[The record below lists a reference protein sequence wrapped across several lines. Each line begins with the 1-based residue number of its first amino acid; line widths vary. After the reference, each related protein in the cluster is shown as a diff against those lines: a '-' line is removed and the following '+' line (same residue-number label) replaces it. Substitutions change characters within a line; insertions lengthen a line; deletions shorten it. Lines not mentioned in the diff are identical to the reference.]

1 MKPDRKLAMANPI
14 PVNPKHFFKQGQ
26 TGLTL
31 LEIMISLSLG
41 LLLLT
46 GIGTIYVGS
55 NQTYRVQEQNA
66 RIQESGRYALEV
78 IGRSLR
84 QAGFWLLPID
94 PVDLKANF
102 AGTPITGTNGAAP
115 AADSV
120 TVEYEG
126 VEDDR
131 DCEGTLVTSAM
142 VAAATPP
149 VSVLIRDAIR
159 LNGTDLQCDGNLDG
173 LVDHQPLVSNVEDL
187 QLLYGI
193 DAAPA
198 APNGD
203 QSADLYVAAP
213 TAAQWPLVVSV
224 RACVL
229 IRSEETGIT
238 SSPQRYV
245 DCANTLAGAST
256 VTIAP
261 DSRLRRAFV
270 ATFNLRNRV
279 SNLP

>member
-1 MKPDRKLAMANPI
+1 MKPDIKYAV
-14 PVNPKHFFKQGQ
+14 VNPMPINPKYLVKQGQ
-26 TGLTL
+26 AGLTL

-94 PVDLKANF
+94 PVSVKAAF
-102 AGTPITGTNGAAP
+102 AGTPITGTNGAGP
-115 AADSV
+115 AADTV
-120 TVEYEG
+120 TVQYEG
-126 VEDDR
+126 VVDDR

-149 VSVLIRDAIR
+149 VSVVIQDAIR
-159 LNGTDLQCDGNLDG
+159 LNGTDLQCDGN
-173 LVDHQPLVSNVEDL
+173 VDSIVDFQPLVSNVEDL

-193 DAAPA
+193 DATPS
-198 APNGD
+198 PTGD
-203 QSADLYVAAP
+203 QSADLYTSAP

-229 IRSEETGIT
+229 IRSEEAGIT
-238 SSPQRYV
+238 TSPQRYV
-245 DCANTLAGAST
+245 NCANTLAGSST
-256 VTIAP
+256 MTNAT